1 MCLLVL
7 LSLVVAWLA
16 LHMHA
21 GPTVRCYNLLHTG
34 PRSSAPYLVGIV
46 GCISANSYQSSS
58 DEVQSCPVLNLFAV
72 SRRERFMYLE
82 PEEQGIKTHS
92 TADCRQ
98 PN

>member
-21 GPTVRCYNLLHTG
+21 GPTVRCYNLLRTG
-34 PRSSAPYLVGIV
+34 PRSSAPYLVSIL

-58 DEVQSCPVLNLFAV
+58 DKVQSCPVLNLFAV
-72 SRRERFMYLE
+72 SRRERFMVLRARGTGGQN
-82 PEEQGIKTHS
+82 PLHS
-92 TADCRQ
+92 
-98 PN
+98 